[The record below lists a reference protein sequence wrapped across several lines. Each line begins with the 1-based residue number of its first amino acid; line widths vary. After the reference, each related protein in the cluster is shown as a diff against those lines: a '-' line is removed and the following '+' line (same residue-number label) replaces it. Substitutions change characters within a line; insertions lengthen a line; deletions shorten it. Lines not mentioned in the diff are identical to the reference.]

1 MTDIEMI
8 ALVKTLSGNSE
19 VSDDVI
25 AFYLNSTR
33 KFILS
38 YCNIEKIPEG
48 LEPTLVEITALKV
61 KANTSGAEVKI
72 GEGIKQVASMSDG
85 NQSISYTVGAMAGK
99 TFMSE
104 EDIIASYGNILGR
117 YRRMV
122 VPRDVKVERK

>member
-1 MTDIEMI
+1 MTDIDMI
-8 ALVKTLSGNSE
+8 ALIKTLSGNSE

-85 NQSISYTVGAMAGK
+85 NQSISYLAGAMAGK
-99 TFMSE
+99 TFTSE

>member
-1 MTDIEMI
+1 MTDIDMI

-72 GEGIKQVASMSDG
+72 GEGIKQVAAMSDG
-85 NQSISYTVGAMAGK
+85 NQSISYQAGAMAGK
-99 TFMSE
+99 TFTSE
-104 EDIIASYGNILGR
+104 EDIIASYGTILGR